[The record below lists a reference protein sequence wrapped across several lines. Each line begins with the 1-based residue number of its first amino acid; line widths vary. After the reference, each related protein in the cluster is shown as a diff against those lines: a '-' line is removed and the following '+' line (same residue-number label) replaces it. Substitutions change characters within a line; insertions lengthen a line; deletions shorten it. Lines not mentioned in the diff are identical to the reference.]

1 MLCIAE
7 RIIMKDSNELK
18 IIAFFFDSSMIDES
32 FYGDVVFE
40 NIIKGREITLNSSK
54 IIFSRGDVLD
64 KEACDDINPFVIK
77 NDLCTITKINKSFSD
92 YLYVCMLE
100 DIEQQIAIKI
110 DSRLKE
116 TFSAYVGMT
125 TIDIQSTDSRKQFW
139 KMLIRD
145 FSVEYKTITCFACEE
160 EGTSFAISIAES
172 YDYIINYDGFPNEWD
187 CYEKNTL
194 FSTRQSSLIKS
205 LEQLEVID
213 GKSDSDRGIME
224 MNFALVKELGISGV
238 EIWKAIEDINCV
250 YIAKEGKFA
259 STDYIFTSLYQASQG
274 LERILKILIELIVY
288 KESPADKEKTDRL
301 LYSHKHMAMYEF
313 ISEHAALNLNT
324 KCKEMLSMLES
335 FYKCARYNRFSY
347 SENDILELTLIQK
360 FGRDLDENDFDNTI
374 KHLYGK
380 SLGKTAQSLYAL
392 LKKLCYELNIYVYE
406 ISSESV
412 ATYVFH
418 DYYGND
424 LYETLKQL
432 EQSKKELIWYLMRN
446 EIPLT
451 KITNKIP
458 PLPFEECDMSYFIHG
473 LITNNNDTHM
483 IYDFVSNE
491 YDELVEQNKQKWK
504 ERCEI
509 INDIIGNTNLYF
521 EDELCDDYE
530 VDECDNED

>member
-1 MLCIAE
+1 
-7 RIIMKDSNELK
+7 MKDSNELK
-18 IIAFFFDSSMIDES
+18 IIAFFFDSSMIDDS

-40 NIIKGREITLNSSK
+40 NIIKGKEITFNSSK
-54 IIFSRGDVLD
+54 IVFSRGNIVHKAAYDDV
-64 KEACDDINPFVIK
+64 NPFIIK
-77 NDLCTITKINKSFSD
+77 NDLCTINKSNKRFSK
-92 YLYVCMLE
+92 YIYVCMLE

-116 TFSAYVGMT
+116 TFPAYVGMT
-125 TIDIQSTDSRKQFW
+125 SIDIQSTDSRKQFW

-145 FSVEYKTITCFACEE
+145 FSVEYKTITYFGCEE
-160 EGTSFAISIAES
+160 EGTSFSISIAEL
-172 YDYIINYDGFPNEWD
+172 YDYVVNYDGFPNELD

-205 LEQLEVID
+205 LEQLEIID
-213 GKSDSDRGIME
+213 GKSDSDRGRME
-224 MNFALVKELGISGV
+224 MNFALVEELGLSGV

-250 YIAKEGKFA
+250 YIAKEGKLA

-313 ISEHAALNLNT
+313 ISEHASLKLDA
-324 KCKEMLSMLES
+324 KCKAMLSMLEE

-347 SENDILELTLIQK
+347 SKNDVLELTLIQN

-392 LKKLCYELNIYVYE
+392 LKELCYKLNIYVYE
-406 ISSESV
+406 ISYESV
-412 ATYVFH
+412 ARYVFYK
-418 DYYGND
+418 YYGND
-424 LYETLKQL
+424 LYETLNRL
-432 EQSKKELIWYLMRN
+432 EQSKKELIWYLMKSGGEN
-446 EIPLT
+446 PLT
-451 KITNKIP
+451 KILDNIT

-521 EDELCDDYE
+521 DDELYDDYE

>member
-1 MLCIAE
+1 
-7 RIIMKDSNELK
+7 MKDSNELK
-18 IIAFFFDSSMIDES
+18 IIAFFFDSSMIDEPS
-32 FYGDVVFE
+32 YGDVVFE
-40 NIIKGREITLNSSK
+40 NIVKGIEITLNSSK
-54 IIFSRGDVLD
+54 IIFSRGDIVNKAAYND
-64 KEACDDINPFVIK
+64 VNPFVIK

-125 TIDIQSTDSRKQFW
+125 TIDIQSSDSRKQFW
-139 KMLIRD
+139 KTLIRE
-145 FSVEYKTITCFACEE
+145 FSVEYKTITYFGCED
-160 EGTSFAISIAES
+160 EGTSFDVSTAES
-172 YDYIINYDGFPNEWD
+172 YGYIVNYDGFPSEWD
-187 CYEKNTL
+187 YCGRKTM

-205 LEQLEVID
+205 IEQLDVIE

-238 EIWKAIEDINCV
+238 EIWKAVEDINRV

-274 LERILKILIELIVY
+274 FERILKILIELIVY
-288 KESPADKEKTDRL
+288 KENAADKEKTDRL
-301 LYSHKHMAMYEF
+301 LYSHKHTAMYEF
-313 ISEHAALNLNT
+313 ISKHTSINLNA
-324 KCKEMLSMLES
+324 KCKSLLSMLES
-335 FYKCARYNRFSY
+335 FYKYARYNRFSY
-347 SENDILELTLIQK
+347 SKNDVLELTLIQN

-392 LKKLCYELNIYVYE
+392 IKELCYELNIYVYE
-406 ISSESV
+406 ISYESV
-412 ATYVFH
+412 ARYVFYK
-418 DYYGND
+418 YYGND
-424 LYETLKQL
+424 LYETLNRL
-432 EQSKKELIWYLMRN
+432 EQSKKELIWYLMKSGGEN
-446 EIPLT
+446 PLT
-451 KITNKIP
+451 KILDNIT
-458 PLPFEECDMSYFIHG
+458 PLPFEECNINYFLRS
-473 LITNNNDTHM
+473 LITNDNDTYM

-491 YDELVEQNKQKWK
+491 YDELVEQNKLKWK

-521 EDELCDDYE
+521 DDELYDDYE